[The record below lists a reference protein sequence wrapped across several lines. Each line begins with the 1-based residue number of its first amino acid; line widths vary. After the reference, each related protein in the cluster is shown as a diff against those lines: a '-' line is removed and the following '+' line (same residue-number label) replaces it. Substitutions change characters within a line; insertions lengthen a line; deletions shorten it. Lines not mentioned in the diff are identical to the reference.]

1 MSAPGPVVVDG
12 VAEWR
17 AWCANARGR
26 GTLGLVPT
34 MGALHEG
41 HATLVRRSAAENAST
56 AVSIFVNPTQFND
69 PADLAAYPRTL
80 ESDVALLRSAG
91 ADAVFLPEPATLYPR
106 GFHYRVVESEL
117 SRRLCGA
124 HRPGHFD
131 GVLTV
136 VMKLLLLTAPH
147 RAYFGEKD
155 FQQLAL
161 IRGMVRDF
169 FLATEIVPCPTVREP
184 SGLAMSSRNARLS
197 ADGRVRAAAL
207 HRALAGTV
215 DAAAAARELERQGL
229 RVEYVE
235 DLELPGENGAASAR
249 RRLAAAWLEGVRLID
264 NVAIGAKGRERR

>member
-1 MSAPGPVVVDG
+1 
-12 VAEWR
+12 
-17 AWCANARGR
+17 
-26 GTLGLVPT
+26 

-41 HATLVRRSAAENAST
+41 HATLVRRSAAENALT
-56 AVSIFVNPTQFND
+56 AVSIFVNPTQFDD

-91 ADAVFLPEPATLYPR
+91 ADAVFLPEPATLYPH
-106 GFHYRVVESEL
+106 GNHYRVVESEL

-169 FLATEIVPCPTVREP
+169 FLETEIVACPTVREP

-197 ADGRVRAAAL
+197 AAGKVRAAAL
-207 HRALAGTV
+207 HRVLAGAA
-215 DAAAAARELERQGL
+215 DAAEAAREIEREGL
-229 RVEYVE
+229 RVEYVD
-235 DLELPGENGAASAR
+235 DLELPGENGAAAAR

-264 NVAIGAKGRERR
+264 NVAIGTESL